1 MDSFIVMSLRLLWI
15 AALSTA
21 LPLAAHADDVQP
33 DAAELYHDYCS
44 VCHGD
49 RGDGRS
55 RARQGLI
62 PPPRDFSAPGAAEQ
76 MPRERMIDS
85 VLNGRPGTAMVGWK
99 TRLSAQ
105 QAAAIVD
112 YIRGNFMRQASAA
125 PAHGSARRESAPV
138 AATAVQA
145 VATLRI
151 PRGNAQRGVALYMA
165 NCSTCHGVEGK
176 GNGPRAYFI
185 FPRPRDFTSAE
196 ARAKLDSTTLF
207 NAVKEGVPGKEM
219 PAWGRVFSHQQ
230 IADVSAFVTRSFL
243 HPATRTP

>member
-1 MDSFIVMSLRLLWI
+1 MI
-15 AALSTA
+15 AALSLPATA
-21 LPLAAHADDVQP
+21 RAADGAP
-33 DAAELYHDYCS
+33 NAAELYHDYCS

-62 PPPRDFSAPGAAEQ
+62 PPPRDFTAPGMAKE

-99 TRLSAQ
+99 TRLSSE
-105 QAAAIVD
+105 QAAAVVD
-112 YIRGNFMRQASAA
+112 YIRANFMHGSDGITPPARADSTPAAA
-125 PAHGSARRESAPV
+125 PRAERPIN
-138 AATAVQA
+138 
-145 VATLRI
+145 I
-151 PRGNAQRGVALYMA
+151 PRGSVKRGMALYMA

-207 NAVKEGVPGKEM
+207 HAVKDGVLGKEM
-219 PAWGRVFSHQQ
+219 PAWGKVWNHQQ
-230 IADVSAFVTRSFL
+230 IADVSAFVMRSFL
-243 HPATRTP
+243 QTSTRTP